1 MRPQHLKFAG
11 IGSYPRLVEINFND
25 LSSMGLYLIVGRTGA
40 GKTTIFDAM
49 TYALY
54 GKVAGERENAIVS
67 GHTGRDHPFIEFTF
81 EHAGITYI
89 AHREPALPGKNAVA
103 NKQWLSIVGSDGK
116 ELERISQTRQVN
128 EKIKDIIGLSAEEFM
143 QVILLPQGKFQQF
156 LVAKTNDKKGMLQ
169 AIFGTS
175 AYRRIVDRLQ
185 TNARQLQQ
193 ELASDAEEI
202 SNQWA
207 IIGNAHDTLI
217 DQSIFEELPDYQSE
231 TAEFISAVKSRA
243 LETEAEA
250 KSTSEEFAAAR
261 TTLTQ
266 ANTEAERFDKAQQRD
281 LLKKEQ
287 ASQAKSVEKA
297 TKSVAEHKIASP
309 IADSISTRTSL
320 TTEITE
326 LEQKVKEARTSAGSL
341 TGKIKIT
348 SEQLKKFI
356 NAIPAA
362 SPSVLSSEYAKVEQF
377 ISSAANKFDDLAVL
391 TTEVETLDSSLV
403 ELTAAQLTTSTEIE
417 TIRKDLAAKKKELE
431 ASHKATRELTPVSR
445 EVEKLDELLEKA
457 DESEATADLEK
468 STKLV
473 NKQRLAFEKLV
484 DDLKSAQEKRTKQLA
499 GELADNLDLGDE
511 CPVCGSTEHPKKAKK
526 AAGSVD
532 IDALSDKRDNQYEL
546 LKDAEQD
553 VKDAQKNLKEA
564 QAAKTKLPSLTD
576 QKTLRK
582 RFAELSALSDA
593 SDDLKDQHDELVA
606 LESESLSALN
616 EVKVQVTEI
625 STSLKASKKRFDALT
640 KDTIAIGTAKQ
651 VEDAS
656 DLLSQIADILA
667 DLDESITE
675 TAEKQGQLN
684 RVTEDVKKA
693 IEKTDFTNEK
703 AVHAAL
709 LQNNELS
716 DSEDLILKAT
726 ERSTLIG
733 QLTAAVGDSPLPMM
747 RPDLAD
753 LDEKV
758 SRATSANDAA
768 QTRNGTVQTELQNI
782 TRAHKAVSTIGP
794 AFEEKRKQVLA
805 AQTLATIFKD
815 GTNTASGRQLDLE
828 TWVLRTLFEEVCLVA
843 NGQMQKLSNNRY
855 TLTLEQEEG
864 GVTKKRGGGLDIYV
878 LDAQTGLTR
887 PVQTMSGGEQF
898 IASLSL
904 ALALAE
910 VVQRHAGGI
919 EVPCLFIDEGFGGLD
934 LETLDLAIAVLHD
947 IQATGRSVGVI
958 THVETMQQQLPIG
971 IQITKGHN
979 GSTLEVLA
987 S

>member
-11 IGSYPRLVEINFND
+11 IGSYPRLVEINFNE
-25 LSSMGLYLIVGRTGA
+25 LSAMGLYLIVGRTGA

-103 NKQWLSIVGSDGK
+103 NKQWLSIVGFDGK

-175 AYRRIVDRLQ
+175 AYRRIVERLQ
-185 TNARQLQQ
+185 MNARQLQK

-207 IIGNAHDTLI
+207 IIGNAHHTLI
-217 DQSIFEELPDYQSE
+217 DQSIFEEIPDYQSE
-231 TAEFISAVKSRA
+231 IAEFISVVKSRA

-250 KSTSEEFAAAR
+250 KSTSEEFAAAK
-261 TTLTQ
+261 TALTQ

-281 LLKKEQ
+281 LLQEEE
-287 ASQAKSVEKA
+287 AGQAKNIDKA
-297 TKSVAEHKIASP
+297 KKSVAEHKIAAP
-309 IADSISTRTSL
+309 IADSISTRSAL
-320 TTEITE
+320 TTEIAA
-326 LEQKVKEARTSAGSL
+326 LEKLMKEARTTASGLA
-341 TGKIKIT
+341 GKIKIT
-348 SEQLKKFI
+348 SEQLKKFTD
-356 NAIPAA
+356 AIPTA

-377 ISSAANKFDDLAVL
+377 VSIAANKCDDLAVV
-391 TTEVETLDSSLV
+391 TTEIDTLDSSLV
-403 ELTAAQLTTSTEIE
+403 ELTAAQVTTSTEIE
-417 TIRKDLAAKKKELE
+417 TIRKNLAAKKKDLE
-431 ASHKATRELTPVSR
+431 ESHKATRELVPVTR

-468 STKLV
+468 SIKLV
-473 NKQRLAFEKLV
+473 NKQRTAFEKLV
-484 DDLKSAQEKRTKQLA
+484 ADLKSAQEKRTRQLA
-499 GELADNLDLGDE
+499 GELADDLNTGDE

-526 AAGSVD
+526 AAGSVN
-532 IDALSDKRDNQYEL
+532 IDALSEKRDNQYEL
-546 LKDAEQD
+546 LKDAEQH
-553 VKDAQKNLKEA
+553 VKHAQKALKEA
-564 QAAKTKLPSLTD
+564 QVAKAKLPSSTD

-582 RFAELSALSDA
+582 RYVDLSVLSDA
-593 SDDLKDQHDELVA
+593 SDYLKDEYDELVA
-606 LESESLSALN
+606 LESDLITTLN
-616 EVKVQVTEI
+616 DVKVQITEV
-625 STSLKASKKRFDALT
+625 STALKASNKRFDALT
-640 KDTIAIGTAKQ
+640 KDTTAIGTAKQ

-656 DLLSQIADILA
+656 DLLDEITDALTY
-667 DLDESITE
+667 LDESV
-675 TAEKQGQLN
+675 TATSEKQGQLN

-693 IEKTDFTNEK
+693 IEKTAFASEK
-703 AVHAAL
+703 VVHAAV
-709 LQNNELS
+709 LQSDELRN
-716 DSEDLILKAT
+716 SEDLILEAT

-733 QLTAAVGDSPLPMM
+733 QLTAAVGYSPLPKA
-747 RPDLAD
+747 RPDLTD
-753 LDEKV
+753 LGEKV
-758 SRATSANDAA
+758 NQATEANDAA
-768 QTRNGTVQTELQNI
+768 QTRNGTVKTELQNI
-782 TRAHKAVSTIGP
+782 TRAHKAIVTIGP
-794 AFEEKRKQVLA
+794 AFEEKRKQVQE
-805 AQTLATIFKD
+805 AQTMAMIFKD

-987 S
+987 Y